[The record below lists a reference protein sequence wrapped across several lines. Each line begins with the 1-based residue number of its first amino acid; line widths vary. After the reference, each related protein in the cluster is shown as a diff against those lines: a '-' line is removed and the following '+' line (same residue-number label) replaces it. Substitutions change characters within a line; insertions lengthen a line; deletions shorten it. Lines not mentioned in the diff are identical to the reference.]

1 MFGNEGQQIKLIT
14 AEGMELLLFNMALD
28 YEILKFDNRDK
39 NWVLVCS
46 GTFRYDDFNDAY
58 YDTINYLVKEIRAQ
72 VLD

>member
-1 MFGNEGQQIKLIT
+1 
-14 AEGMELLLFNMALD
+14 MALD
-28 YEILKFDNRDK
+28 YEKLKFDNRDK